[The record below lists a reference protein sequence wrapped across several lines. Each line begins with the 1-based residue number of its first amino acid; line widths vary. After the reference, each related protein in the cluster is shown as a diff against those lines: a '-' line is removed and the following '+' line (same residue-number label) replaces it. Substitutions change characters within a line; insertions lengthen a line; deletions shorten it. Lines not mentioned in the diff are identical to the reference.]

1 MRPMKYKLFW
11 AEEFEEWYEELPL
24 KEQIQIDTRIS
35 HIQNEGHFGTCK
47 TLGDDVWELKWVNGR
62 RVYYAHIPP
71 LKLLLLLGGNK
82 NGQDKDIRKAK
93 KILSKYIDRS

>member
-1 MRPMKYKLFW
+1 MKYKLFW

>member
-1 MRPMKYKLFW
+1 MKYKLFW

-35 HIQNEGHFGTCK
+35 HIQNEGHFGTCT